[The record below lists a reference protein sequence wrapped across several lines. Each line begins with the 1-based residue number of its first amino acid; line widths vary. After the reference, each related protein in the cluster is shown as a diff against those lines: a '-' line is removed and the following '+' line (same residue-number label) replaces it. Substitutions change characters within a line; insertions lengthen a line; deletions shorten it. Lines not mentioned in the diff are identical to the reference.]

1 MLNKM
6 KLASKLS
13 LIIGSLLTIILI
25 VLIGTAIFLSR
36 SAITAATYE
45 ALEATS
51 KMNAQDIQGIFDEA
65 ESVAQDMQ
73 RYVEEA
79 YRTAAEDPSWT
90 VVPTEPAAMKLCT
103 SSIYGTVLTP
113 INYDIEVY
121 LRETARSS
129 AAYNDNLAGVGVM
142 FEPYKFQ
149 ADIADY
155 AFYISEG
162 EADQDTVPF
171 GAYSTY
177 ANESYY
183 SMAASQKKAVVTEP
197 YDYNGETLVT
207 YASPII
213 HNNELQGVVMAD
225 IRVRHFDKVETSSE
239 AYPSMYAT
247 IYNAAEKIIYDSE
260 DPADIGKM
268 LSDYTPHAD
277 ELAEIRSKMAQGSAF
292 QLETTRED
300 GRKVTRFFTPI
311 HVGSQTW
318 WSLTAIQTSDID
330 AKVKST
336 VLWMLLL
343 SVAALFVIIITTIR
357 VLKRVLSPV
366 QGVVQ
371 AARSIAQGNLDVHLD
386 VTSEDEIGVLS
397 KTFDEM
403 TANLNRIVT
412 DLKYVLEEMA
422 DGNFMV
428 RTRAEDGYIG
438 AFEGVLLSVRKM
450 NRRLSSALNQI
461 DNSAN
466 QVSAGS
472 DQMASG
478 AQGLSQ
484 GAVEQASSIEELA
497 STIEDIL
504 GHVQQTSANATEA
517 RGYSTGAGEE
527 TDVCSRQM
535 QEMVTAMGEIGEK
548 SAEIGKIIKTIEDIA
563 FQTNILALNAAVE
576 AARAGAAGKGFAVVA
591 DEVRNLAS
599 KSAEASKS
607 TSDLITGAVNAV
619 EKGTKI
625 ANETASSLKKVVQS
639 TQTVSGIV
647 DQIAEAAAEQATSL
661 EQVTE
666 GMNQISSVVQTNSAT
681 AEESAATSEELS
693 SQAQVLR
700 NLVSQ
705 FKLRKDNP

>member
-197 YDYNGETLVT
+197 YDYNGDPLVLPSLQAYAYIANEDMCHMTLVT

-497 STIEDIL
+497 STIE
-504 GHVQQTSANATEA
+504 
-517 RGYSTGAGEE
+517 
-527 TDVCSRQM
+527 
-535 QEMVTAMGEIGEK
+535 
-548 SAEIGKIIKTIEDIA
+548 
-563 FQTNILALNAAVE
+563 
-576 AARAGAAGKGFAVVA
+576 
-591 DEVRNLAS
+591 
-599 KSAEASKS
+599 
-607 TSDLITGAVNAV
+607 
-619 EKGTKI
+619 
-625 ANETASSLKKVVQS
+625 
-639 TQTVSGIV
+639 
-647 DQIAEAAAEQATSL
+647 
-661 EQVTE
+661 
-666 GMNQISSVVQTNSAT
+666 
-681 AEESAATSEELS
+681 
-693 SQAQVLR
+693 
-700 NLVSQ
+700 
-705 FKLRKDNP
+705 